1 MVPADNINS
10 LWLTRCISTTW
21 WCQIGASALAVLQMH
36 RIWGLSCY
44 KHGSRNDPH
53 NCHRHVYAGTY
64 GACGS
69 LGKFSTA
76 KLSKKVQYTICACTL
91 GLEVWQETLIEVGR
105 KLSLCPAQYGV
116 WTCCFCRYVK
126 LKTET
131 HTRGYK
137 LRACFVPYEWRV
149 PSLFSFSL
157 DSGHCGRVT
166 LIYCL
171 F

>member
-1 MVPADNINS
+1 
-10 LWLTRCISTTW
+10 
-21 WCQIGASALAVLQMH
+21 LQMH

-116 WTCCFCRYVK
+116 
-126 LKTET
+126 
-131 HTRGYK
+131 
-137 LRACFVPYEWRV
+137 
-149 PSLFSFSL
+149 
-157 DSGHCGRVT
+157 
-166 LIYCL
+166 
-171 F
+171 